1 MKIRIDIPAII
12 ILLATSILFVSCSGN
27 DHEEEV
33 NKEQAVPVTVA
44 VASKRSDKIIQ
55 VSGQVESKQA
65 AAISTRVMGY
75 ITGIKVKPGDKVQ
88 KGQLLVTISNADIL
102 AKRAQAM
109 AMVSEAEAALK
120 DAQKDYER
128 FAKLH
133 EQSSAS
139 QKEFENAALH
149 YNSVKS
155 KTEAARQMQ
164 NEAEAMLTYTN
175 LTAPFS
181 GVITQ
186 KNSDVGSMA
195 NPGMPILMMEQA
207 GNHQINA
214 TVSETDIA
222 NVREG
227 HKAVVT
233 VKSTGK
239 IINGSVS
246 EISPSSQFSGG
257 QYNIKINLPENEK
270 TGLYSGMYV
279 NASIQIDSG
288 VETSDRVLVPASAI
302 VNKDQLTG
310 LYTITDNQTALLRW
324 VRLGKTQGDHVEV
337 LSGLRKDEQFIL
349 ASEGKLYNGASIAIK

>member
-1 MKIRIDIPAII
+1 MKIRIDITTLI

-27 DHEEEV
+27 DHEGEV
-33 NKEQAVPVTVA
+33 KKEQAVPVTIA
-44 VASKRSDKIIQ
+44 VASKRSDNIIQ
-55 VSGQVESKQA
+55 VSGQVESKET
-65 AAISTRVMGY
+65 AAISTRMMGN

-88 KGQLLVTISNADIL
+88 KGQLLVTISNADVV
-102 AKRAQAM
+102 AKRAQAV

-128 FAKLH
+128 FVQLH

-195 NPGMPILMMEQA
+195 NPGIPILMMEQS
-207 GNHQINA
+207 GSYQINA

-222 NVREG
+222 NVKEG
-227 HKAVVT
+227 TKAVVM
-233 VKSTGK
+233 VKSTGRV
-239 IINGSVS
+239 INGSVS

-279 NASIQIDSG
+279 NVTIQVSSK
-288 VETSDRVLVPASAI
+288 VESNDRVLVPATAI
-302 VNKDQLTG
+302 VNRDQLTG

-337 LSGLRKDEQFIL
+337 LSGLRSDEKFIL
-349 ASEGKLYNGASIAIK
+349 ASDGKLYNGASIAIK